1 MGSSESQINRRERI
15 LDVAEELF
23 RERGLHGVSLID
35 VALAAGIRKPSLY
48 HHFPAGKEELFLAVQ
63 DRMFRRLGGAL
74 DRVLQEVR
82 EETGP
87 DRNLLAD
94 GLRAAARWFLE
105 RPPLFL
111 LSMMHHDM
119 PGLGKEQRTELERSS
134 YGVIMR
140 PIVELA
146 RDARARGD
154 LRDIDPHTIAGSFLS
169 MLEGNTIA
177 SRAGIGAPLSVM
189 MDSSIDLLLYGA
201 LPPKDDK

>member
-1 MGSSESQINRRERI
+1 MGNRESQINRRERI

-74 DRVLQEVR
+74 DGVLRDVR
-82 EETGP
+82 ERTGSEQ
-87 DRNLLAD
+87 NLLAE

-111 LSMMHHDM
+111 LSMMHNDM
-119 PGLGKEQRTELERSS
+119 PGLGEEQRTELERSS

-140 PIVELA
+140 PIVELS
-146 RDARARGD
+146 RDAQARGD
-154 LRDIDPHTIAGSFLS
+154 VRDIDPHMIAGSFLS

-177 SRAGIGAPLSVM
+177 SRAGLGAPLTAM
-189 MDSSIDLLLYGA
+189 MDASIDLLLHGA
-201 LPPKDDK
+201 CPNKDGG

>member
-1 MGSSESQINRRERI
+1 MGNRESQGNRRDRI
-15 LDVAEELF
+15 LDAAEELF

-35 VALAAGIRKPSLY
+35 VAFAVGIRKPSLY

-74 DRVLQEVR
+74 DKVLQDVR
-82 EETGP
+82 ERTEDGE
-87 DRNLLAD
+87 NLLAE
-94 GLRAAARWFLE
+94 GLRAASRWFLE

-119 PGLGKEQRTELERSS
+119 PGLGAEQRAELERSS

-140 PIVELA
+140 PIVDLA
-146 RDARARGD
+146 MDARGRGD

-177 SRAGIGAPLSVM
+177 SRAGLGAPLGLM
-189 MDSSIDLLLYGA
+189 MDASIDLLLYGA
-201 LPPKDDK
+201 TPRENCE